1 MINLVAGAGFEPA
14 SMDYETMLDPSPVYP
29 AKLLGGVGRPSPTL
43 VETFP
48 RLETNT
54 ILWFSVMV
62 TLLYYSF
69 NLFVNPFSHTLTS
82 RKYVHSS
89 LCLGCM
95 VHCK

>member
-1 MINLVAGAGFEPA
+1 
-14 SMDYETMLDPSPVYP
+14 
-29 AKLLGGVGRPSPTL
+29 
-43 VETFP
+43 
-48 RLETNT
+48 
-54 ILWFSVMV
+54 LWFSVMV